1 MYDSYTYDAAA
12 LGAVGAFVTVIQII
26 SLIVSIFAIVCM
38 WKIFVKAGKPGWGA
52 IIPFYNTY
60 LLFDIAWGNGWLFLL
75 CLVPF
80 VNFVVLIIMLVKLAQ
95 AFGKGIG
102 FAVGLFFLSII
113 FLAILAFDSSTYQ
126 GPA

>member
-1 MYDSYTYDAAA
+1 MYDSYTYDTAA
-12 LGAVGAFVTVIQII
+12 LGALGAFAGVIYFL
-26 SLIVSIFAIVCM
+26 SLACGIFSLVCM
-38 WKIFVKAGKPGWGA
+38 WKIYAKANRPGWGA
-52 IIPFYNTY
+52 IIPIYNAY

-75 CLVPF
+75 CLVPI
-80 VNFVVLIIMLVKLAQ
+80 VNFFVGIILLVKLAQ

>member
-1 MYDSYTYDAAA
+1 MYDSYAYDTAA
-12 LGAVGAFVTVIQII
+12 LGALGAFVTVIQII
-26 SLIVSIFAIVCM
+26 SLVVSIFSIVCM

-75 CLVPF
+75 CLVPV
-80 VNFVVLIIMLVKLAQ
+80 VNFVVLIILLVKLAQ

>member
-75 CLVPF
+75 CLVPI
-80 VNFVVLIIMLVKLAQ
+80 VNFVVMIILLVKLAQ

>member
-1 MYDSYTYDAAA
+1 MYYSYTYDAAA

-75 CLVPF
+75 CLVPI
-80 VNFVVLIIMLVKLAQ
+80 VNFVVMIILLVKLAQ

>member
-1 MYDSYTYDAAA
+1 MYDSYAYDTAA
-12 LGAVGAFVTVIQII
+12 LGALGAFVTVIQII
-26 SLIVSIFAIVCM
+26 SLVVSIFSIVCM

-75 CLVPF
+75 CLVPV
-80 VNFVVLIIMLVKLAQ
+80 VNFVVLIILLVKLAQ

-102 FAVGLFFLSII
+102 FAVGLFFLTII